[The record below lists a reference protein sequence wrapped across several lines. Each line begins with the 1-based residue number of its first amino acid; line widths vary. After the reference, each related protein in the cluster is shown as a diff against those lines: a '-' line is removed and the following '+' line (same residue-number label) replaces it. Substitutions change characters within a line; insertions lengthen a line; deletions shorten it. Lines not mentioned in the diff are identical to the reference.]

1 MADNKAQYEK
11 RLKNILSTKERPSR
25 YIRLLSYENA
35 CKVIDFICKYDD
47 EDYACITPGGVCTQV
62 SDENWPKAVE
72 FIQSLEVRYEVSPD
86 HPSVTTARI
95 VDNLKRANIID

>member
-1 MADNKAQYEK
+1 MTNNKEK
-11 RLKNILSTKERPSR
+11 YYKRIKNILSPKERPSR

-35 CKVIDFICKYDD
+35 CKVIKFICDNDD

-72 FIQSLEVRYEVSPD
+72 FIQSLEVRYEVSSD